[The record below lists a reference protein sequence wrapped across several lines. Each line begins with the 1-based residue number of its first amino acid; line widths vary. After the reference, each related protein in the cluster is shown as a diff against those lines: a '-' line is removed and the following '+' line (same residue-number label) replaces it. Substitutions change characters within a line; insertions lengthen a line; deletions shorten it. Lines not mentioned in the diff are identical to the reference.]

1 MKRKTHS
8 SEGKMPPQA
17 YTKQI
22 LASAVSW
29 LCRQPESLK
38 EAIKNSDDLIGHY
51 LKAVRLNPH
60 EAVPSFLHGGQN
72 SSHSSLSSTKSFRNE
87 LQGLA
92 QNLKQFEDRS
102 DSNGSASEVQHS
114 GVSQEEYLRE
124 LNKFIADSQMTRN
137 PEVLTNG
144 AITGPSPSNSHSL
157 GESDELGKDSDTP
170 AQESL
175 GVETVLLKIDG
186 KTREAIEISKHY
198 FNLSSDTEAIRLLVT
213 MGKNHLQDL
222 FKDKGR

>member
-8 SEGKMPPQA
+8 SGGKMPPQA
-17 YTKQI
+17 YTKEI
-22 LASAVSW
+22 LAAAVSW
-29 LCRQPESLK
+29 LYQQPESLK
-38 EAIKNSDDLIGHY
+38 QTIKNSDDLIGHY
-51 LKAVRLNPH
+51 LKAVRSNSPQT
-60 EAVPSFLHGGQN
+60 APSFSHGEKN
-72 SSHSSLSSTKSFRNE
+72 SSQSSLSSTKSFRNE

-92 QNLKQFEDRS
+92 QNLKQFEDRP
-102 DSNGSASEVQHS
+102 DNNGNASEIQHS
-114 GVSQEEYLRE
+114 ELSQEYLRE

-137 PEVLTNG
+137 PEVPTNG
-144 AITGPSPSNSHSL
+144 AITGSSPSNSHPL
-157 GESDELGKDSDTP
+157 GESDELGKDSNTSS
-170 AQESL
+170 QESL

-222 FKDKGR
+222 FKDRDR